1 MGTTPLRII
10 QDWPVFCALH
20 SALGYNQTVPTDLAL
35 LQRMAESVEARRP
48 MLDPEHAAALRLF
61 NGFYEGWPGLV
72 VDLYGRS
79 LVVFNHADP
88 PDDLQPSIPAV
99 LAGLREQ
106 LPWLKAVLVKTRNS
120 PNPADRRGV
129 LAYGGP
135 LDRRICER
143 GVWYAI
149 DLTMNQDASFYLDT
163 RALRFW
169 LQANLAGKSV
179 LNTFAYTGSLGA
191 AARAGGA
198 GPVLQTDR
206 SARFLDLA
214 CETWVLNGWPLNPRD
229 FQSGDFYR
237 VIAALKSQRRLF
249 DCLILDPPFF
259 STSPSGRVDLL
270 AEGQH
275 LINKVR
281 PLVAD
286 GGWLVAV
293 NNALFLSGADYLNAL
308 QALCADGFMTLAEF
322 IPVPEDVTGL
332 AVDHAASLPADPA
345 PFNHPT
351 KIAILR
357 VRRKDQAPAR

>member
-1 MGTTPLRII
+1 M
-10 QDWPVFCALH
+10 
-20 SALGYNQTVPTDLAL
+20 PTDLAL
-35 LQRMAESVEARRP
+35 LQRLAASVEARQP
-48 MLDPEHAAALRLF
+48 LLDPDHAAALRLF

-72 VDLYGRS
+72 VDLYGSS
-79 LVVFNHADP
+79 LVIFNHADP
-88 PDDLQPSIPAV
+88 PDELQASIPAI

-106 LPWLKAVLVKTRNS
+106 LPWLQSVLVKVRNS
-120 PNPADRRGV
+120 PNPIDRRGV
-129 LAYGGP
+129 LAFGG
-135 LDRRICER
+135 LLERRIRER

-163 RALRFW
+163 RALRAW

-214 CETWVLNGWPLNPRD
+214 RQTWALNGWSLDPRD

-237 VIAALKSQRRLF
+237 VMAALKSQHRLF
-249 DCLILDPPFF
+249 DCVILDPPFF
-259 STSPSGRVDLL
+259 STGPSGRVDSL
-270 AEGQH
+270 AEGH
-275 LINKVR
+275 RLVNKVR

-293 NNALFLSGADYLNAL
+293 NNALFLSGVEYLNAL
-308 QALCADGFMTLAEF
+308 QALCADGYMTLTEL
-322 IPVPEDVTGL
+322 ILVPEDVTGCPSTR
-332 AVDHAASLPADPA
+332 VAAPPVDPA

-351 KIAILR
+351 KIAIMQ
-357 VRRKDQAPAR
+357 VSRKDRAPAR